1 MGIKRFRIIK
11 FKNHKPIIS
20 LKNIIK
26 SYGKRPVLKGLSFD
40 VFPAQIRGLLGP
52 NGSGKTTIFQIIMG
66 IIKPNKGE
74 IRINNELVNKLP
86 IHIRAINHKIG
97 YVPQV
102 GGYLVNL
109 SVRDNIEAFC
119 EIHFKD
125 TRERNERVQTIIS
138 EFNLDSIS
146 SLKAAHISGGE
157 KRRLSIGIAM
167 ISRPRLILLDEPFSA
182 LDPQTIEIIKNLILQ
197 LQKLNIACIVSDHQA
212 ASILEI
218 SDATLIL
225 GNGTIIADDTPK
237 RLLAK
242 NSRARAIYFG
252 EHFSNPF

>member
-11 FKNHKPIIS
+11 FKNRKPILS

-74 IRINNELVNKLP
+74 VRINNELVNKLP
-86 IHIRAINHKIG
+86 IHVRAVNHKIG

-102 GGYLVNL
+102 GGYLINL
-109 SVRDNIEAFC
+109 SVRDNIEAFA

-125 TRERNERVQTIIS
+125 SRERNERVQTIIS
-138 EFNLDSIS
+138 EFNLDPIS
-146 SLKAAHISGGE
+146 SLKAANISGGE

-167 ISRPRLILLDEPFSA
+167 ISKPRLILLDEPFSA
-182 LDPQTIEIIKNLILQ
+182 LDPQTIEMIKNLILQ

-218 SDATLIL
+218 SDSTLIL

-237 RLLAK
+237 RLLADA
-242 NSRARAIYFG
+242 RARAIYFG
-252 EHFSNPF
+252 EHFSSPF